1 MILGSEPSPK
11 PSPDWLSTE
20 QETSMSYQDRNGTV
34 FDTQSGKPPVQPE
47 NVKIQT
53 GWGNTADGRWNGS
66 SAVPD
71 KK

>member
-1 MILGSEPSPK
+1 
-11 PSPDWLSTE
+11 
-20 QETSMSYQDRNGTV
+20 MSYQDRNGTV